1 MSESAIKANQHEAH
15 RLYQRGVAAARA
27 GQRRVAAGLLGR
39 SVRLNP
45 DSEDA
50 WLWLS
55 GVVDDPTQ
63 QEFCLR
69 TVLKINPENHR
80 AQRGLHQLE
89 SRGRTA
95 TSGAVPP
102 EPPLPLPKLASR
114 EGLERR
120 DSWWVTFRRHR
131 QEMGHA
137 RLLIWTFPIMLVC
150 VALLLHE
157 SFAFAVARSIA
168 AQAPPATSIT
178 QLATRLPTP
187 RPTLVP
193 TLEAEPLAVTEGL
206 SAAYLSALE
215 PIRVG
220 LRTATADYLAA
231 TTQISG
237 GSMGAVAANQRLRAA
252 VTEALV
258 ALRALQPPLL
268 LQQAHADYLRGLEL
282 QRNGLDAIL
291 DFYSSY
297 EVAKA
302 NQAALSFQEAR
313 AYITRAQRGLED
325 QARHLAALGAV
336 ASQTAR

>member
-1 MSESAIKANQHEAH
+1 MSEAAIKANQHEAH

-55 GVVDDPTQ
+55 GVVDDPAQ

-69 TVLKINPENHR
+69 TVLKINPENR
-80 AQRGLHQLE
+80 PAQQGLRHLE
-89 SRGRTA
+89 SRGLTA
-95 TSGAVPP
+95 TSGAVLP
-102 EPPLPLPKLASR
+102 EPSAPLPKPAPR
-114 EGLERR
+114 EVAERR

-157 SFAFAVARSIA
+157 SFAFAVARSLA
-168 AQAPPATSIT
+168 AQAPPPTSMA

-206 SAAYLSALE
+206 SVAYLSALE

-220 LRTATADYLAA
+220 LRAATADYLVA

-237 GSMGAVAANQRLRAA
+237 GSVGAVAANQRLRTA

-268 LQQAHADYLRGLEL
+268 LQQAHADYVRGLEL

-313 AYITRAQRGLED
+313 AYVTRAQRGLED
-325 QARHLAALGAV
+325 QARHLAALSAV